1 MHFFFAFRIDIR
13 NAKIVSTRGSLAR
26 EKRALVAVT
35 LLLVRSLAF
44 EMGNLG
50 GKVPGKLQN
59 KILSRA
65 AANGSSGNSQTELAT
80 FAAGCF
86 WGVELAFQ
94 RLPGVVRTRVGYIA
108 GQNRRMQLIG
118 CS

>member
-1 MHFFFAFRIDIR
+1 MST
-13 NAKIVSTRGSLAR
+13 KIARSVSTRGALAR
-26 EKRALVAVT
+26 DKRALVAVA

-44 EMGNLG
+44 EMGNMG
-50 GKVPGKLQN
+50 GKVPGKLQA

-65 AANGSSGNSQTELAT
+65 ANAIENAANGNSQTELAT

>member
-1 MHFFFAFRIDIR
+1 
-13 NAKIVSTRGSLAR
+13 VSTQNPLAR
-26 EKRALVAVT
+26 GKRALVAVA

-44 EMGNLG
+44 EMGNIG
-50 GKVPGKLQN
+50 GKVPGKLQA

-65 AANGSSGNSQTELAT
+65 ASGMESASNGNSQTELAI

-108 GQNRRMQLIG
+108 GQNRRMFIG
-118 CS
+118 RS